1 MPRPRPEPIPTSSD
15 HDSFDLPSRIER
27 ILKLLRRKLF
37 ASAAIGGISLGLVF
51 ASSSIASAATLF
63 PDPGSPNGYGF
74 DANAHL
80 VVGGGSTTLFRMA
93 QSLAALWEDTAGCT
107 SNNSVDDAA
116 GAQPIPYPQ
125 AAQAFNQCTPSAG
138 QTYAGDSAGGN
149 FDADTVAIATSA
161 GSGTGLESLNGSS
174 SKAVAGTFAYEGAQS
189 NLTTSGDPNALT
201 LPAGDQL
208 SNGYGTVDF
217 DLSSRGPKTSSGNC
231 ATPDPNNGNAL
242 GDELGCDT
250 FWGVA
255 SDGVGIYTFDS
266 AAGVFTSQSGNPAN
280 VGLSAQSM
288 YEIYNCDI
296 STWGDLP
303 EYQAA
308 KTAGYA
314 GLPDANAPIVAWAM
328 NSTSGTYGD
337 FNTWIQN
344 NAVVNGTIP
353 APSGFKADT
362 AGCARQFTTG
372 GAAPLTQPL
381 ENDFKPLI
389 VEAGTNAFNPHLYIA
404 SYPAAG
410 GAGPLG
416 PPPNVGPEGP
426 PPNYVGVNDLTTF
439 PAGVST
445 AVAALDSPQNP
456 NNWIWFGSW
465 GLLTQFPFLSCAGQ
479 TTPNCP
485 TTVSTPTGAVSFS
498 SGANA
503 VNTIA
508 SDTPSGPGTAPGQT
522 VIQAGSY
529 PIERILS
536 VVTKKSDADC
546 PLSSTTPKVCNFSTG
561 TPGPGPVNGN
571 GSTDFNVLG
580 PNSGRGGAI
589 REFVRFLC
597 RPGTGSLAAG
607 TNIAPADPYTGTSV
621 SAPSA
626 TGVGGEIDNN
636 AVETSG
642 FRPVPIVDRSTGSTC
657 DVLSFG

>member
-1 MPRPRPEPIPTSSD
+1 M
-15 HDSFDLPSRIER
+15 
-27 ILKLLRRKLF
+27 LRHKLF
-37 ASAAIGGISLGLVF
+37 AAAATGGIGLGLVF
-51 ASSSIASAATLF
+51 ASAGVASAATTF
-63 PDPGSPNGYGF
+63 PEPGSPNGYGF

-80 VVGGGSTTLFRMA
+80 VVGGGSTTLFKMA
-93 QSLAALWEDTAGCT
+93 QSLSALWEDTAGCI
-107 SNNSVDDAA
+107 SNNNVNDPA
-116 GAQPIPYPQ
+116 GAQPITYPQ
-125 AAQAFNQCTPSAG
+125 VAPAFNQCSPSTG

-149 FDADTVAIATSA
+149 FDADTIAIATSA
-161 GSGTGLESLNGSS
+161 GSGTGLESLNGSN
-174 SKAVAGTFAYEGAQS
+174 AGAAGTFAYEGAQS
-189 NLTTSGDPNALT
+189 NLATTGDPNALT

-217 DLSSRGPKTSSGNC
+217 DTSSRGPKTSGGNC
-231 ATPDPNNGNAL
+231 SVLDSVTNST

-255 SDGVGIYTFDS
+255 SDGVGVYTFDS

-308 KTAGYA
+308 KTAGYT

-337 FNTWIQN
+337 FDTWIQN
-344 NAVVNGTIP
+344 NAVANGAIP

-362 AGCARQFTTG
+362 AGCARDLTTAG
-372 GAAPLTQPL
+372 GATLGAQPL

-389 VEAGTNAFNPHLYIA
+389 VEAGTNAFNPNLYVGK
-404 SYPAAG
+404 YPAAI
-410 GAGPLG
+410 AGSSPLG

-426 PPNYVGVNDLTTF
+426 PPNYVGVNNLTTF

-445 AVAALDSPQNP
+445 AAAALDSPQNP

-485 TTVSTPTGAVSFS
+485 TTVSTPTGAVSFT

-503 VNTIA
+503 VNSTFTIA
-508 SDTPSGPGTAPGQT
+508 TDSPSGPGTSPGQT
-522 VIQAGSY
+522 VIQGGSY

-536 VVTKKSDADC
+536 IVTKKSDADC
-546 PLSSTTPKVCNFSTG
+546 PLSATTPPVCNFTTG

-580 PNSGRGGAI
+580 PSSGKGGAV

-597 RPGTGSLAAG
+597 RPGTGFAVRRHQHRSGRSLHRHQRER
-607 TNIAPADPYTGTSV
+607 TQ
-621 SAPSA
+621 
-626 TGVGGEIDNN
+626 
-636 AVETSG
+636 
-642 FRPVPIVDRSTGSTC
+642 RHRRRR
-657 DVLSFG
+657 